1 MAIYPEFKDKV
12 VLITGGAG
20 GIGRAT
26 ALKMG
31 QNGCKVFIGDILS
44 DYIDRTLEGLQK
56 EGIDASGFVVDI
68 TSEESVQ
75 AMVDACME
83 KYGRIDYLVAA
94 AGIYEHTLLKDMT
107 FEQWKK
113 TIDINLTGVFLVT
126 SKVINHMLDRGSG
139 SIVGFSS
146 QAGIRGSALHTH
158 YGASKAGLQGFTKS
172 LMYEIADKGVRINA
186 VAPGV
191 IRSRMTDSVTPE
203 KMERWMASIPM
214 KRMGEPIDVARVIA
228 FLLSDDA
235 EYVVGQTVPVNGG
248 SVVNT

>member
-1 MAIYPEFKDKV
+1 MAFYPEFKDKV

-26 ALKMG
+26 AQKMG
-31 QNGCKVFIGDILS
+31 ENGCKVFIGDILK
-44 DYIDRTLEGLQK
+44 DYIDMTLADLESK
-56 EGIDASGFVVDI
+56 GIDAAGFEVDI
-68 TSEESVQ
+68 TNEDSVQ

-83 KYGRIDYLVAA
+83 KYGRVDYLVAA

-107 FEQWKK
+107 YAQWKK
-113 TIDINLTGVFLVT
+113 TVDINLNGVFLVT
-126 SKVINHMLDRGSG
+126 QKLINHMLDRGSG
-139 SIVGFSS
+139 SIVVFSS

-158 YGASKAGLQGFTKS
+158 YGATKAALQGFTKS

-235 EYVVGQTVPVNGG
+235 EYVIGQTIPINGG